1 MPGNESE
8 TSLLLVNIPLHL
20 IIVINMIW
28 LASFPRSGNTF
39 FRNVLH
45 EVYGIKSST
54 YHQDPARPADAD
66 FANFPVVKTHL
77 LPGRLP
83 AELRDHPAVYLI
95 RDGRDALV
103 SIAHH
108 RKDIVA
114 PGTDFYNNLLEAILA
129 QNGSFFGG
137 WSENVRQWTARAA
150 VVIRF
155 EDLIADPIR
164 EVEKLRKIMDLP
176 SPDVTKLP
184 TFQSLREG
192 RPAYGGGKGDD
203 FNPDRLKKHF
213 RSGKTG
219 GWKTEVPPELLR
231 LLLRLHGPTLHEFS
245 YSIPEPPP
253 QPASTHRRVLIE
265 ASKLFTAD
273 NDGVKRYLTGLRQG
287 LKLLLPYY
295 PHLHVSLA
303 DRYGLIEI
311 GLPDHLLK
319 DEFKVLDK
327 KEIILTD
334 RRTMSYEKALLL
346 LKHGVKNVLP
356 SALYES
362 VAKLYRQGPVRS
374 YLTRLRLSSQKAANR
389 VGGSSLTKALGDAD
403 LIHIPLPQHVAGI
416 ELDRKKV
423 LVTVHDFSHRLY
435 PQFHEQ
441 ANVKLAERGVQTALA
456 AGGHFLSVSKAT
468 DKDLKKLYD
477 VPAGRTHVAP
487 EAADLL
493 LFNSNGLAR
502 DYAAALVRYGVPDA
516 PFFLCLSTIEPRKNL
531 GGTIRSFL
539 RMKADHP
546 EIEANLVICGKRG
559 WKTEEVFAGLPL
571 DRPDLVFTGFVD
583 DAHLPALCTRARA
596 LCYISHYEGF
606 GLPILEAMA
615 CRTPVIY
622 GNNSSM
628 PEVGG
633 DGGIPVDADDEA
645 AIAAAMY
652 RLLTDDEFHAGKA
665 EAAWRQANKFSW
677 LKTALLTLDLY
688 DRLTQNPS

>member
-39 FRNVLH
+39 FRNVLY

-66 FANFPVVKTHL
+66 FADFPVVKTHL

-83 AELRDHPAVYLI
+83 AELRDRPAVYLI

-176 SPDVTKLP
+176 PPDVTKLP

-192 RPAYGGGKGDD
+192 RTAYGGGKGDD
-203 FNPDRLKKHF
+203 FNPDQLKKHF

-219 GWKTEVPPELLR
+219 GWRQEVSPELIR
-231 LLLRLHGPTLHEFS
+231 LLLRLHGKTLQKAGYVAKTDLLPPT
-245 YSIPEPPP
+245 PP
-253 QPASTHRRVLIE
+253 RRVLIE
-265 ASKLFTAD
+265 ASKLLSTD
-273 NDGVKRYLTGLRQG
+273 NDGVTRYLAGLRWG
-287 LKLLLPYY
+287 LYLLAPSF
-295 PHLHVSLA
+295 PHLEVSLV
-303 DRYGLIEI
+303 DRFGTVRFKNKPAGTSPAFNALTE
-311 GLPDHLLK
+311 K
-319 DEFKVLDK
+319 DA
-327 KEIILTD
+327 ILQD
-334 RRTMSYEKALLL
+334 GRTMGYEKGLLL
-346 LKHGVKNVLP
+346 LKYSAKKVLP
-356 SALYES
+356 ALLYEKM
-362 VAKLYRQGPVRS
+362 AGFYREGPVRR
-374 YLTRLRLSSQKAANR
+374 YLSRLQHISRTTAGRLS
-389 VGGSSLTKALGDAD
+389 GTSLSEALATAD
-403 LIHIPLPQHVAGI
+403 LIHFPLPQHFSDFDLLGKNA
-416 ELDRKKV
+416 
-423 LVTVHDFSHRLY
+423 LVTVHDLSHRLFPAY
-435 PQFHEQ
+435 HE
-441 ANVKLAERGVQTALA
+441 ANNVALAEQGLQSALA
-456 AGGHFLSVSKAT
+456 ANADLISVSTAT
-468 DKDLKKLYD
+468 RNDLLRFYQ
-477 VPAGRTHVAP
+477 PAP
-487 EAADLL
+487 EKIHCIPESADTS
-493 LFNSNGLAR
+493 LFQPAMVHSSRQPVLQ
-502 DYAAALVRYGVPDA
+502 RYNIPST

-531 GGTIRSFL
+531 GGTVRSFL